1 LEISRA
7 RGSIGL
13 EVAAEYIYIVPH
25 LGVEKENE
33 NDIVEDWFGRLNAR
47 IFSGTSEHIYLPI
60 MVDG

>member
-1 LEISRA
+1 LE
-7 RGSIGL
+7 GSDGKQSYGIRFL
-13 EVAAEYIYIVPH
+13 AATIYIVPH